1 MIADTSSI
9 AGYTIF
15 REEPNDAAPDL
26 SKQPLAHPLGKL
38 RLLLAPPSGTV
49 NSVLTPTVL

>member
-26 SKQPLAHPLGKL
+26 SNSQNSHPLGEFESL
-38 RLLLAPPSGTV
+38 
-49 NSVLTPTVL
+49 N

>member
-9 AGYTIF
+9 AGYTVY

-26 SKQPLAHPLGKL
+26 SKQHTVHPLGTFYL
-38 RLLLAPPSGTV
+38 S
-49 NSVLTPTVL
+49 

>member
-38 RLLLAPPSGTV
+38 RLLLAPPSAQ
-49 NSVLTPTVL
+49 

>member
-15 REEPNDAAPDL
+15 REEPNDAVPDL
-26 SKQPLAHPLGKL
+26 SKQRSVHPLGM
-38 RLLLAPPSGTV
+38 
-49 NSVLTPTVL
+49 